1 MPEATLKDRLKRL
14 IGTTGPIS
22 VADYM
27 AACLGDRE
35 SGYYTTREPFGRE
48 GDFITAPEVSQMFGE
63 LIGIWCVGI
72 WEALGRPDNAV
83 LCEVGP
89 GRGTLMSDMLR
100 TIRQLAPKMFTTM
113 RVAMVETSPRLIE
126 KQKEKLSGLGRSIEW
141 FENFPSIPDG
151 PLILV
156 SNELFDAI
164 PFRQFIKANGRFVE
178 RMIALDEQD
187 EFQFVSGAGGIDE
200 ALLPVGHQSAS
211 DGTIFEAAPARTALM
226 QEIAQRIATTR
237 GAALTIDYGHLQ
249 SGFADTLQ
257 AMLKHAYDDVFAHPG
272 QADLT
277 SHVDFD
283 MLERAAR
290 NCGCKTGTMTQGDFL
305 LAMGLIDRAG
315 RLGTGRD
322 VASQEKIRD
331 DVERLAAPDQMGT
344 LFKVLAISDPATA
357 IFPFE
362 TTPYPPSA

>member
-1 MPEATLKDRLKRL
+1 MPETTLKDRLKRL

-63 LIGIWCVGI
+63 LIGIWCVAE
-72 WEALGRPDNAV
+72 WDALGRPANTL
-83 LCEVGP
+83 LCEIGP
-89 GRGTLMSDMLR
+89 GRGTLMCDMLR
-100 TIRQLAPKMFTTM
+100 TISKLAPQMLPGL
-113 RVAMVETSPRLIE
+113 RVAMVETSARLVE
-126 KQKEKLSGLGRSIEW
+126 KQKQKLADLGVSVTW
-141 FENFPSIPDG
+141 FERFADVDADTPDV

-164 PFRQFIKANGRFVE
+164 PFRQFVKSNGRFVE
-178 RMIALDEQD
+178 RLIGLDDQD
-187 EFQFVSGAGGIDE
+187 QFHFVSGAGGIDP
-200 ALLPVGHQSAS
+200 ALLPEDHAQTPE
-211 DGTIFEAAPARTALM
+211 GTIFEAAPARTALL
-226 QEIAQRIATTR
+226 QEIAQRIAKTR
-237 GAALTIDYGHLQ
+237 GAALNIDYGHLQ
-249 SGFADTLQ
+249 SGFGDTLQ

-272 QADLT
+272 VADLT

-283 MLERAAR
+283 ILGQAAR
-290 NCGCKTGTMTQGDFL
+290 ATGCKTGAMTQGEFL
-305 LAMGLIDRAG
+305 LTMGLLDRAG

-322 VASQEKIRD
+322 STFQEKIRQ

-344 LFKVLAISDPATA
+344 LFKVLAFSDRDTRL
-357 IFPFE
+357 IPFE
-362 TTPYPPSA
+362 TA